1 MSHHPEATTDRNL
14 SLIFLFA
21 ATLFTSASLMFV
33 LQPLFGKILL
43 PLLGG
48 SPAVWNT
55 CMVFYQSILFLGY
68 LYAHYL
74 STRHSQH
81 RQILIHT
88 ALILISFLALPLALP
103 ENTAPPTDSNPT
115 FWLLWTLFL
124 AIGLPFFVV
133 STTAPLIQKWFAHV
147 GHHTSHD
154 PYYLYAAS
162 NTGSLI
168 ALLSYPFLLEPN
180 IGLANQKSYWSVG
193 YLLLCLLIAGCAFV
207 LWKSRQHGRGE
218 FIRPERIN
226 SPLQTDAVAN
236 ENNLSLS
243 TKLHWLALALVPSS
257 LLLGLTNFISTDI
270 ASVPLLWII
279 PLTLYLLSF
288 VIVFSKWN
296 DKIHPLMVKLQ
307 PIFLLPFIAYAFIN
321 PADLPYWAY
330 LILHLIA
337 FFFAVMVCHGELAKL
352 RPHTRHLT
360 TFYLIMSFA
369 GMLGGMFNTF
379 VAPFVFNAV
388 YEYPIMIVAALLL
401 RPGRMTN
408 LPGAD
413 LHFPEGC
420 RAGQPGM
427 ISALPQIIVPVL
439 LVIAGIIA
447 HATSDDLLQYFD
459 VIVISL
465 IGLTLLTYLIRTRPV
480 GYALM
485 TGAIIFLALGVH
497 SLSSHTLYQQRTFF
511 GVLAVREAVLTD
523 EQGQPESYHELFHGT
538 TKHGAQRLAV
548 NLSRIPLTYYS
559 RPGPMGQLFKEYDN
573 TDQAWNIG
581 VVGLGAGA
589 LACYAKDQQHW
600 TLYEIDPLVVEIAGN
615 PAYFSYL
622 SQCAPNATMRV
633 GDARLSLEKEP
644 DQHFDLLVMDAFSSD
659 SVPTHLLTKEALE
672 LYFKKL
678 KPNGIL
684 AFHMTNRH
692 LSLKKVLS
700 INAEALH
707 LASLIQEFKPQQD
720 IPLVVATDW
729 VVMAKHEETL
739 EPLRLSRLGNWQ
751 KMPLYFDMKP
761 WTDDFTNIVSIWK

>member
-1 MSHHPEATTDRNL
+1 MSHHPEATPDRNL
-14 SLIFLFA
+14 SMIFLFA

-74 STRHSQH
+74 STRYSRH
-81 RQILIHT
+81 RQIQIHT

-180 IGLANQKSYWSVG
+180 IGLANQKSYWSIG
-193 YLLLCLLIAGCAFV
+193 YLLLCLLIAACAFV
-207 LWKSRQHGRGE
+207 LWKSRSITEPHE
-218 FIRPERIN
+218 DVNVISN
-226 SPLQTDAVAN
+226 K
-236 ENNLSLS
+236 NNLSLA
-243 TKLHWLALALVPSS
+243 TKLHWLALAFVPSS

-279 PLTLYLLSF
+279 PLTIYLLSF

-296 DKIHPLMVKLQ
+296 DKIHPLMVRLQ

-330 LILHLIA
+330 LIFHLIA
-337 FFFAVMVCHGELAKL
+337 FFFAVMVCHGELAKR

-379 VAPFVFNAV
+379 VAPFIFNAV
-388 YEYPIMIVAALLL
+388 YEYPLMIIAALML
-401 RPGRMTN
+401 RPGRIKSP
-408 LPGAD
+408 L
-413 LHFPEGC
+413 L
-420 RAGQPGM
+420 
-427 ISALPQIIVPVL
+427 QIIAPAL
-439 LVIAGIIA
+439 LVIAGIIVHTGVA
-447 HATSDDLLQYFD
+447 DLLQHFD
-459 VIVISL
+459 IIVISL
-465 IGLTLLTYLIRTRPV
+465 IGLTILTYLLRARPV

-485 TGAIIFLALGVH
+485 NGAIIFLALGLH
-497 SLSSHTLYQQRTFF
+497 GLSSHTLYQQRTFF

-523 EQGQPESYHELFHGT
+523 EQGKPESYHELFHGT
-538 TKHGAQRLAV
+538 TKHGAQRLAA

-559 RPGPMGQLFKEYDN
+559 RPGPMGQLFKEYSN
-573 TDQAWNIG
+573 VDQAWNIG

-589 LACYAKDQQHW
+589 LACYAKDQQNW
-600 TLYEIDPLVVEIAGN
+600 TLYEIDPLVVDIAGN

-622 SQCAPNATMRV
+622 SQCAPHAAMRI
-633 GDARLSLEKEP
+633 GDARLSLDKEP
-644 DQHFDLLVMDAFSSD
+644 DQHFDLLIMDAFSSD

-678 KPNGIL
+678 KPGGIL

-729 VVMAKHEETL
+729 VVMAKQAETL
-739 EPLRLSRLGNWQ
+739 EPLRLSRLGKWQ
-751 KMPLYFDMKP
+751 KMPLYFDMQP

>member
-1 MSHHPEATTDRNL
+1 MSRHSQATTDRNL

-74 STRHSQH
+74 STRYSRH
-81 RQILIHT
+81 RQIQIH
-88 ALILISFLALPLALP
+88 AAVILISFLALPLALP

-115 FWLLWTLFL
+115 FWLFWTLFL

-180 IGLANQKSYWSVG
+180 IGLANQKSYWGVG
-193 YLLLCLLIAGCAFV
+193 YLLLCLLIAGCAFA
-207 LWKSRQHGRGE
+207 LWKNRQATEQQHE
-218 FIRPERIN
+218 DVN
-226 SPLQTDAVAN
+226 AVAD
-236 ENNLSLS
+236 ENNLSLA
-243 TKLHWLALALVPSS
+243 TKLHWLALAFVPSS

-296 DKIHPLMVKLQ
+296 DKIHPIMVKLQ

-360 TFYLIMSFA
+360 NFYLIMSFA

-401 RPGRMTN
+401 RPGLKPSLNTG
-408 LPGAD
+408 L
-413 LHFPEGC
+413 
-420 RAGQPGM
+420 
-427 ISALPQIIVPVL
+427 ALQIITPAL
-439 LVIAGIIA
+439 LVIAGIIL
-447 HATSDDLLQYFD
+447 HAAVDDLLQYFD
-459 VIVISL
+459 AIVIGL
-465 IGLTLLTYLIRTRPV
+465 IGLTLLTYLLRARPV
-480 GYALM
+480 GFALM
-485 TGAIIFLALGVH
+485 TGAIIFLALGLH
-497 SLSSHTLYQQRTFF
+497 GLSSHTLYQERTFF
-511 GVLAVREAVLTD
+511 GVLAVRVAVLTD
-523 EQGQPESYHELFHGT
+523 EQGKPEIYHELFHGT
-538 TKHGAQRLAV
+538 TKHGAQRLAA
-548 NLSRIPLTYYS
+548 NLSKIPLTYYS

-589 LACYAKDQQHW
+589 LTCYVKDQQNW
-600 TLYEIDPLVVEIAGN
+600 TLYEIDPLVVDIAGN
-615 PAYFSYL
+615 PAYFTYL
-622 SQCAPNATMRV
+622 SQCARNAAIRI

-644 DQHFDLLVMDAFSSD
+644 DQHFDLLIMDAFSSD

-678 KPNGIL
+678 KPGGIL

-707 LASLIQEFKPQQD
+707 LAALIQEFKPQQD

-729 VVMAKHEETL
+729 VVMAKHAETL

>member
-1 MSHHPEATTDRNL
+1 MSHNPKATADRNL

-74 STRHSQH
+74 STRYSQH
-81 RQILIHT
+81 RQILIH
-88 ALILISFLALPLALP
+88 ASLILLSFLALPLALP
-103 ENTAPPTDSNPT
+103 EGAVPPTDSNPT

-133 STTAPLIQKWFAHV
+133 STTAPLIQKWFANV

-180 IGLANQKSYWSVG
+180 IGLANQKSYWSIG
-193 YLLLCLLIAGCAFV
+193 YLLLCLLIAGCAFA
-207 LWKSRQHGRGE
+207 LWKSRPAAGHQDD
-218 FIRPERIN
+218 IV
-226 SPLQTDAVAN
+226 DAAGD
-236 ENNLSLS
+236 NNLSLA
-243 TKLHWLALALVPSS
+243 TKLHWLALAFVPSS

-270 ASVPLLWII
+270 ASVPLLWIT

-288 VIVFSKWN
+288 VVVFSKWN

-307 PIFLLPFIAYAFIN
+307 PIFLIPFIAYAFIN

-337 FFFAVMVCHGELAKL
+337 FFFAVMVCHGELARL

-360 TFYLIMSFA
+360 TYYLIMSFA

-388 YEYPIMIVAALLL
+388 YEYPIMIVAALML
-401 RPGRMTN
+401 RPGLKLSWNTG
-408 LPGAD
+408 L
-413 LHFPEGC
+413 L
-420 RAGQPGM
+420 
-427 ISALPQIIVPVL
+427 LQIIVPAL
-439 LVIAGIIA
+439 LVIIGVALYASI
-447 HATSDDLLQYFD
+447 DDLLQYFD
-459 VIVISL
+459 SIVLTL
-465 IGLTLLTYLIRTRPV
+465 IGLTLLTFLLRARPV
-480 GYALM
+480 GFALT
-485 TGAIIFLALGVH
+485 TGAIIFLALGLH
-497 SLSSHTLYQQRTFF
+497 GLSSHTLYQERTFF
-511 GVLAVREAVLTD
+511 GVLAVRDAVLTD
-523 EQGQPESYHELFHGT
+523 EQGQPEHYHELYHGT
-538 TKHGAQRLAV
+538 TKHGAQRLAAD
-548 NLSRIPLTYYS
+548 LSQVPLTYYS
-559 RPGPMGQLFKEYDN
+559 RPGPMGQLFKEFDN
-573 TDQAWNIG
+573 SNQTWNIG

-589 LACYAKDQQHW
+589 LACYAKDQQNW
-600 TLYEIDPLVVEIAGN
+600 TLYEIDPLVVDIAGN

-622 SQCAPNATMRV
+622 SQCARNATMRV
-633 GDARLSLEKEP
+633 GDARLSLEQEP
-644 DQHFDLLVMDAFSSD
+644 DQRFDLLVMDAFSSD

-678 KPNGIL
+678 KPGGIL

-707 LASLIQEFKPQQD
+707 LASLIQEFKPQQE

-729 VVMAKHEETL
+729 VVMAKQAETL
-739 EPLRLSRLGNWQ
+739 EPLRLSRLGKWQ